1 MDFSQAAQRLEFQSI
16 LDIVSRF
23 TESLVARS
31 IIASHLPAQTR
42 EESDRFRNETLES
55 ASLIETGVSGP
66 GKYLDA
72 LGNVVELISEG
83 TILLSGVE
91 LRSAGSALLELSRFS
106 STILAQNPEY
116 LLNLIKRIPV
126 FDKLGKDLLRATTP
140 DGKIASDATPE
151 LAGYTRKVE
160 KLRKSLL
167 RNLEKISRELGRDGV
182 LRDSP
187 VTIRNGRYVL
197 PVLASRKKSVSG
209 IVHDR
214 SETGQTVFIEPFGIV
229 ENGNS
234 FQEAVLEVEVE
245 TRRIRRDLTSC
256 LRQIKN
262 ELTDGLEA
270 AAELDFIFARAGY
283 HRNMVTTFP
292 DHGRLRLLKLKHPLI
307 SPDEV
312 IANDIIL
319 PDDWLVLV
327 ISGPNAGGKTV
338 LMKALGLAVFCSQSG
353 LGISAAD
360 GSSMPFYRNMM
371 VTMGDQQSIEDHMST
386 YSARLNE
393 QLLMMKNL
401 GSKSLALIDEPAAGT
416 DPSAGAALASAVIEN
431 LVKKDCRLVVSTH
444 MSQLKKMASGRKGFI
459 NGSMSFD
466 IESLKPDYLFILGT
480 PGSSYALEIAKRMG
494 FSKSVIDR
502 AEELASETFRVEKL
516 LEELENQKLLQ
527 NKETAV
533 LRKKLEMTE
542 KTEIELRIE
551 KEQFEKQREKTLSE
565 LKNSTEKLLEDL
577 GSKADSLLVKLSRV
591 SVSDRSKVR
600 REIRD
605 YQRKESLVINSYNP
619 QKKVSQVEISCG
631 SWVTVKGWTG
641 VGMVER
647 IHHGKALISFSNLK
661 LERSLNDLSSST
673 APEKEFLAGWDCREE
688 KPEIHLRGLT
698 SEEAEVAVDN
708 KIDDCI
714 FSEIPYLRIIHGKGK
729 GILLRVVID
738 ILKRDRRVIGFR
750 QGEPSEGGEG
760 VTIAALKVP
769 RIQG

>member
-16 LDIVSRF
+16 LNIVSRF
-23 TESLVARS
+23 AESQVARS

-55 ASLIETGVSGP
+55 ASLIETGISGP

-116 LLNLIKRIPV
+116 LLNLIERIPV
-126 FDKLGKDLLRATTP
+126 FDKLGKDLMRATTP

-229 ENGNS
+229 ENGNN

-262 ELTDGLEA
+262 KLTDGLEA

-292 DHGRLRLLKLKHPLI
+292 DHGKLRLLKLRHPLI

-353 LGISAAD
+353 LGISADD

-459 NGSMSFD
+459 NGSMSFN

-494 FSKSVIDR
+494 FSKSVINR

-527 NKETAV
+527 HKETAV

-591 SVSDRSKVR
+591 NVSDRSKVR
-600 REIRD
+600 REIRN
-605 YQRKESLVINSYNP
+605 YQEKESLVINSYNP
-619 QKKVSQVEISCG
+619 QKKVSQAEISCG

-661 LERSLNDLSSST
+661 LERLLNDLSSST

-698 SEEAEVAVDN
+698 SEEAKVAVDN

-714 FSEIPYLRIIHGKGK
+714 FSELPYLRIIHGKGK

-760 VTIAALKVP
+760 VTIAVLKVP